1 MLDLSTWIPLLD
13 TRRTEHQRILV
24 EGLDPAV
31 FLIKLFFVTAVNRKY
46 KIYVNTSSRFQNL
59 ICQI

>member
-1 MLDLSTWIPLLD
+1 MLDLSTWDPLLD
-13 TRRTEHQRILV
+13 TRRTEHQKILV

-31 FLIKLFFVTAVNRKY
+31 LIKLFFVTAVNRKY